1 MEIRRVKTSI
11 EIAKESAAV
20 DELHESL
27 RRIASE
33 AAKKA
38 YAPYSKF
45 RVGAALRLESGEI
58 ISGNN
63 QENAAYPSGLCAE
76 RVTLF
81 YANAQHPDEKVTHL
95 MIYAETDDGVL
106 KEPITPCGACR
117 QVIIEKENV
126 QGAPIEICLAGRDT
140 IYVLE
145 SAEQLMPL
153 SFVPESLDNK

>member
-1 MEIRRVKTSI
+1 MEIKTVKTRV
-11 EIAKESAAV
+11 EIAKDGSSV
-20 DELHESL
+20 DDLHESL
-27 RRIASE
+27 RKVAAE
-33 AAKKA
+33 AAKRA

-45 RVGAALRLESGEI
+45 RVGAAARLESGEV

-81 YANAQHPDEKVTHL
+81 YANAQHPNERVTHL
-95 MIYAETDDGVL
+95 MIYAETDEGPL

-140 IYVLE
+140 MYVLE

-153 SFVPESLDNK
+153 SFVPESLENK